1 MRNSIKWQH
10 AKDEIC
16 INYSMITELA
26 YAENHL

>member
-10 AKDEIC
+10 GRDEIC

-26 YAENHL
+26 YGEYHL